1 MFKKWDILIYIF
13 LILFSGLIM
22 YSGIR
27 KKEKTAE
34 YVEIY
39 ISGKIKYRYKLT
51 KEKKVIEIKVDTG
64 IEKIEIENNKVK
76 KIKSTCK
83 NRNCEKQGW
92 ISKAGDS
99 IICIPNKEII
109 KISGETEDFDYI
121 LK

>member
-64 IEKIEIENNKVK
+64 IEKIEIEKNKL
-76 KIKSTCK
+76 
-83 NRNCEKQGW
+83 
-92 ISKAGDS
+92 
-99 IICIPNKEII
+99 NKTIR
-109 KISGETEDFDYI
+109 I
-121 LK
+121 LNIG